1 MLLTVIDYGVGNL
14 RSVAKSIEKAN
25 IESNLNY
32 SIKISSDINDI
43 KKADKL
49 VLPGQGSFKA
59 CYEGIKNIS
68 GLNEELNESVLN
80 KEKPIY
86 GICAG
91 MQLFATTGYE
101 GEKTPGLNWIP
112 GDVIK
117 LNVGPDKL
125 KIPHMGWN
133 ELSVKNTSDVF
144 KSVEDKTHAY
154 FIHSYEFLPT
164 NKESVCLITDYGK
177 DVVAAVSFNNIYG
190 SQFHPEKSQDTGIKI
205 LSNFLKI

>member
-14 RSVAKSIEKAN
+14 RSIAKSIEKSSSEN
-25 IESNLNY
+25 NLNY
-32 SIKISSDINDI
+32 TIKISSNISDI

-59 CYEGIKNIS
+59 CQEGIKDIK

-80 KEKPIY
+80 KKKPIY

-91 MQLFATTGYE
+91 MQLFGTTGYE
-101 GEKTPGLNWIP
+101 EEETPGLNWIE
-112 GDVIK
+112 GNVVKIK
-117 LNVGPDKL
+117 LSTTNL

-133 ELSVKNTSDVF
+133 ELNVKNFSKVF
-144 KSVEDKTHAY
+144 KNIEDKSHAY
-154 FIHSYEFLPT
+154 FIHSYEFLPKDKKVISLST
-164 NKESVCLITDYGK
+164 NYGK
-177 DVVAAVSFNNIYG
+177 EIVAAVCRENIYG

-205 LSNFLKI
+205 LTSFLKV